1 MPEHKEDES
10 SQNAQEQTGGKQQP
24 GAESNTPRDNKAA
37 QQPQKNQNAVA
48 PDKTEDERTGDG
60 TGARAGEYS

>member
-1 MPEHKEDES
+1 MPEHKPNET
-10 SQNAQEQTGGKQQP
+10 SQNAQEQSGGKQQS
-24 GAESNTPRDNKAA
+24 GTQSNTESGNKPAP
-37 QQPQKNQNAVA
+37 PQKNQNTPA